1 MENEMIQKSVP
12 NEPLEGMP
20 EEYEDPELLEEK
32 LEEEVGESEGIVID
46 AGDDEEIIEERP
58 EHLKAAKGKKSNPT
72 LNKQKKQILYA
83 SLPVMV
89 LWAAWACYEMVWKHD
104 LPKSFSWVL
113 TISMLIGG
121 IVGGIWGYCVERKG
135 INAAQDIIDEIEKN

>member
-46 AGDDEEIIEERP
+46 AGDDEEIIE
-58 EHLKAAKGKKSNPT
+58 
-72 LNKQKKQILYA
+72 
-83 SLPVMV
+83 
-89 LWAAWACYEMVWKHD
+89 
-104 LPKSFSWVL
+104 
-113 TISMLIGG
+113 
-121 IVGGIWGYCVERKG
+121 
-135 INAAQDIIDEIEKN
+135 